1 MNDELYDN
9 MKGTL
14 KLNIDYTYIGNQ
26 FKIEIIDLRHVNI
39 QNGDIIEVYLLKEED
54 LLADTW
60 DGPQLS
66 NSDINSMNQFIRLT
80 KTTLITNTSLEDD
93 VCSYNSRFT
102 HDRKFIFS

>member
-39 QNGDIIEVYLLKEED
+39 QNGEIIEVYLLKRRR
-54 LLADTW
+54 
-60 DGPQLS
+60 
-66 NSDINSMNQFIRLT
+66 FI
-80 KTTLITNTSLEDD
+80 S
-93 VCSYNSRFT
+93 
-102 HDRKFIFS
+102 